1 MGGPGCLARWCPK
14 NSCRCRPSCHRFGAL
29 LPSASVPEPSWPL
42 ACSNM
47 ELPTRNRAPEPQ
59 ASRRRSYAV
68 VTVEFAVPRR
78 CRELDGP
85 QDHIKAVWLLDQ
97 ADRRIPGTMRPGRF
111 GPNKEA
117 DVPWRARLPYLSQ
130 IRLPSCEEHRSTR
143 LLAQPYLAGRSRRG
157 SSASGFWAFTSPPSR
172 KAPTEKRLSG
182 S

>member
-1 MGGPGCLARWCPK
+1 MMWTTSRRSLQHSTADRA
-14 NSCRCRPSCHRFGAL
+14 RPSGGKRRPRLSTPCCDQRRLAL
-29 LPSASVPEPSWPL
+29 
-42 ACSNM
+42 
-47 ELPTRNRAPEPQ
+47 
-59 ASRRRSYAV
+59 RRPVESESYAV

-97 ADRRIPGTMRPGRF
+97 TDRRIPGTMRPGRF

-143 LLAQPYLAGRSRRG
+143 LLAQPYL
-157 SSASGFWAFTSPPSR
+157 
-172 KAPTEKRLSG
+172 
-182 S
+182 